1 MNDNAFVPIEQYNFT
16 ELLRG
21 KSSQII
27 TKMSNEGTSAFILKN
42 GKPISVIIS
51 HDKYLRLL
59 ESGIDINT
67 I

>member
-1 MNDNAFVPIEQYNFT
+1 MNENTLVPMEHYNIT

-27 TKMSNEGTSAFILKN
+27 TKIANEDTSAFILKN
-42 GKPISVIIS
+42 GKPMAVIIS
-51 HDKYLRLL
+51 NDKYLRLL
-59 ESGIDINT
+59 ESGIDINA

>member
-1 MNDNAFVPIEQYNFT
+1 MNDNAFVPIEHYNFT

-27 TKMSNEGTSAFILKN
+27 TKMVNEGTSAFILKDR
-42 GKPISVIIS
+42 KPISVFIF
-51 HDKYLRLL
+51 HDTYLRLL
-59 ESGIDINT
+59 ESGIDTNT

>member
-1 MNDNAFVPIEQYNFT
+1 MEHYNFA

-27 TKMSNEGTSAFILKN
+27 TKVSNEGISAFILKN
-42 GKPISVIIS
+42 GKPISVFIS

-59 ESGIDINT
+59 ESVIDINT